1 MPDGSWWKRKQMC
14 LDIFDLDKIR
24 SGFPALGETDAQGR
38 SYVYFDGPGGTQ
50 VPASVPQAMADYFR
64 TANANHAGR
73 FITSQRNDETMEK
86 ARQRMADFLNAPS
99 AGEIVF
105 GQNMTSLTYNL
116 SRAIGRYLQ
125 PGDEI
130 LVTRLDHDAN
140 VSPWT
145 ALEEKGIV
153 IKWIDFSPQDCRL
166 NLENISD
173 LISSRTKLVAV
184 GYASNAVGTINPIRE
199 IASMAHA
206 VGAWLWV
213 DAVHYAPHGPIDV
226 QALDCD
232 FLVVSA
238 YKFFGPHLGILF
250 GKFELLERLAAYKV
264 RPASPE
270 PPFKFETGTQNHEGL
285 AGLIAAIDYLA
296 GLGHGYAALKDRL
309 DLPSFDE
316 FKGRRKALKQ
326 TMTLVAAYEG
336 SLFAHLMAGIQ
347 KINGVCIYGITDP
360 ERAGERCPT
369 LAFTKS
375 GSTPGK
381 IAEHLGNQGIFVW
394 DGNYYAINVTERLGL
409 EETGGMV
416 RAGLAHYNTV
426 EEVDRFLAAV
436 AG

>member
-1 MPDGSWWKRKQMC
+1 MS
-14 LDIFDLDKIR
+14 LNIFNLDKIR
-24 SGFPALGETDAQGR
+24 SEFPALGEKDEQGR
-38 SYVYFDGPGGTQ
+38 FYVYFDGPGGTQ
-50 VPASVPQAMADYFR
+50 VPERVPRAMADYFR
-64 TANANHAGR
+64 TANANQAGR
-73 FITSQRNDETMEK
+73 FVTSRRNDETIRK
-86 ARQRMADFLNAPS
+86 ARQSMADFLNAPS
-99 AGEIVF
+99 TEEIVF
-105 GQNMTSLTYNL
+105 GQNMTTLTYTL

-140 VSPWT
+140 VSPWV

-153 IKWIDFSPQDCRL
+153 IKWIDFGLQDCRL
-166 NLENISD
+166 NLENISN
-173 LISSRTKLVAV
+173 LISSRTKLIAV

-250 GKFELLERLAAYKV
+250 GRFELLERLAAYKV
-264 RPASPE
+264 RPANPK

-285 AGLIAAIDYLA
+285 AGLIATIDYLT
-296 GLGHGYAALKDRL
+296 GLGNGYAALQERI
-309 DLPSFDE
+309 DLPSLDDYS
-316 FKGRRKALKQ
+316 GRRKTLKQ
-326 TMTLVAAYEG
+326 AMTLVKAYEG
-336 SLFAHLMAGIQ
+336 SLFAHLMAGMQ
-347 KINGVCIYGITDP
+347 KINGICIYGITDP
-360 ERAGERCPT
+360 ERSDERCPT
-369 LAFTKS
+369 LAFTRS
-375 GSTPGK
+375 GSTPAK
-381 IAEHLGNQGIFVW
+381 IAEYLGDQGIFVW
-394 DGNYYAINVTERLGL
+394 DGNYYAINVTEQLGL

-416 RAGLAHYNTV
+416 RAGLAHYNTM
-426 EEVDRFLAAV
+426 EEVNRFLAAV